1 MSAKRIT
8 ITDIA
13 RESGA
18 SPTTVSLVLRDKP
31 GIGADTRD
39 RVLAAAQSLGYE
51 RKTSS
56 MRQEG
61 SVTTVAI
68 LFRARTRSPHDRS
81 LGVNPFYS
89 WVLTGMES
97 IARLKRMNL
106 LYGTLAV
113 NGRNE
118 VIDAPDHLLAQ
129 PLDGVIVVGAFDE
142 SAIEQLL
149 GRRPFPVVM
158 VDGAGSPKRF
168 DVIASDNEGGARTAV
183 EHLIAHGHRRI
194 GLVSRMVG
202 SNPNF
207 EEREAGYRAA
217 MAAAGL
223 APVIGRIEDE
233 DVTPAFAEALA
244 AEPGLT
250 ALFCVNDQFALD
262 AVKAATGWGY
272 DVPATMSIVGFDN
285 TDHAMAV
292 EPGLTTMNVDKVGM
306 GRQAIRALEYRTEWP
321 EAALSC
327 LVLSPR
333 LITRGTVAPPAAT
346 LDATLDA
353 SPAAAPASWTEQ
365 IAAG

>member
-31 GIGADTRD
+31 GIGAGTRD
-39 RVLAAAQSLGYE
+39 RVLAAAQALGYE
-51 RKTSS
+51 RKASS
-56 MRQEG
+56 NGRPDQA
-61 SVTTVAI
+61 VTTIAI
-68 LFRARTRSPHDRS
+68 LFRARTRSPNDRS

-97 IARLKRMNL
+97 VARQQRMNL

-113 NGRNE
+113 NDANE

-129 PLDGVIVVGAFDE
+129 SLDGVVVVGAFSE
-142 SAIEQLL
+142 SAIARLL
-149 GRRPFPVVM
+149 GNRPFPVVL
-158 VDGAGSPKRF
+158 VDGAGTPQRF
-168 DVIASDNEGGARTAV
+168 DVIASDNEGGARVAV
-183 EHLIAHGHRRI
+183 EHLIAHGHTRI
-194 GLVSRMVG
+194 GLISRLVG
-202 SNPNF
+202 ANPNF

-223 APVIGRIEDE
+223 SPVIGRIADE
-233 DVTPAFAEALA
+233 DVSPAFARVLA
-244 AEPGLT
+244 EQPDVT

-262 AVKAATGWGY
+262 AVKVVTNLGY
-272 DVPATMSIVGFDN
+272 DVPGTMSIVGFDN

-306 GRQAIRALEYRTEWP
+306 GRQAIRALEYRTQWP
-321 EAALSC
+321 DAAPGC
-327 LVLSPR
+327 LLLSPR
-333 LITRGTVAPPAAT
+333 LISRGTVAPLST
-346 LDATLDA
+346 A
-353 SPAAAPASWTEQ
+353 SFANVTEQ